1 MAGHSTGDLICLP
14 EEPQWKN
21 YTTND
26 IRYSA
31 TAYAIPYY
39 LHGNDSSFFSTVNT
53 GGRQLQSNP
62 VPCAVC
68 YVPQR
73 STSVMMP
80 ASTNCPVG
88 WTQEYDGYIVANSVS
103 GSSYICVD
111 KAPEVTNGDSN
122 SSYGVRV
129 VKVQCGVLPCSTY
142 LNYRELACV
151 VCTK

>member
-1 MAGHSTGDLICLP
+1 MICLP

-21 YTTND
+21 HTTND
-26 IRYSA
+26 RRS
-31 TAYAIPYY
+31 TMAYGFPYH
-39 LHGNDSSFFSTVNT
+39 LRGNDSSFFSTVNT
-53 GGRQLQSNP
+53 GGRQLHRNP

-88 WTQEYDGYIVANSVS
+88 WTQEYGGYIVAINDNINI
-103 GSSYICVD
+103 YICVD
-111 KAPEVTNGDSN
+111 QAPEVANGDSG
-122 SSYGVRV
+122 SLYYVGVAV
-129 VKVQCGVLPCSTY
+129 VKVYCGTLPCSPY
-142 LNYRELACV
+142 LNYREFACV